1 MHEEARLH
9 RHLICLFNEVGPGA
23 EVGRI
28 PSSLTGGTSQC
39 QHQKSSQEP
48 LQNACAEA
56 LTPRVTIF
64 GDVAFKQV
72 IQGK

>member
-1 MHEEARLH
+1 MWVQ
-9 RHLICLFNEVGPGA
+9 IVTDW
-23 EVGRI
+23 I
-28 PSSLTGGTSQC
+28 TY
-39 QHQKSSQEP
+39 

-72 IQGK
+72 IQGKWGQDMWMSYSNMACDPYKIRERDTE